1 MARATAVHAA
11 ANESSR
17 AASPRLAIGAP
28 PGRMDRNSQRVTP
41 AFHGCRSD
49 MASDRAPRGA
59 CLSSRASVWS
69 DGPNALATRAEARVL
84 ESSETAEKVASVE
97 GREERRPKWGRSE
110 RLEQPIEAYHSR
122 RNERPRDEP
131 DLFSGL
137 VDEQHDAAIDRPTR
151 SSRRRQ
157 SAARRR
163 QRRSGPA
170 DRPPYQGAPRS
181 PRNEPVSR
189 IRSLV
194 GGRPR
199 SDDER
204 ARRAGART
212 APALPEHGA
221 DTTRKPTS
229 ASARAPPAAGTD
241 G

>member
-1 MARATAVHAA
+1 
-11 ANESSR
+11 
-17 AASPRLAIGAP
+17 L
-28 PGRMDRNSQRVTP
+28 
-41 AFHGCRSD
+41 CK
-49 MASDRAPRGA
+49 
-59 CLSSRASVWS
+59 SSRASVCS

-84 ESSETAEKVASVE
+84 ESSETAEKSLPSKGARSADRNAAVLSASSDPSRHITRGVTS
-97 GREERRPKWGRSE
+97 GRVM
-110 RLEQPIEAYHSR
+110 SR
-122 RNERPRDEP
+122 TF
-131 DLFSGL
+131 LGGL

-163 QRRSGPA
+163 QRRSGPP

-181 PRNEPVSR
+181 PRNEPLSR

-204 ARRAGART
+204 ARRAGPRT

-229 ASARAPPAAGTD
+229 ASARALRCSTD